1 MRRILNYC
9 TRRLVFLIALC
20 VLVASAYV
28 LAGRLLIT
36 YVSQY
41 KDDILTK
48 IEQSSGLHADAQQ
61 ITGSWS
67 WFMPVITLTDLR
79 LNENREGTSSVIRA
93 KKIQFRV
100 DVLASVLTQEPRLAD
115 LHVDGLALV
124 VDCDS
129 QGRYRIPGLH
139 LQASTSNQSG
149 LLPLILKQ
157 QLLRLTHSQLTVQI
171 EGQSPLIIRD
181 LNIQLK
187 RLSSF
192 YQLEASTTL
201 GDQQLRVLI
210 NANGN
215 PLQKQ
220 NSQVNVY
227 AHLDEGNILQWLP
240 VSLLRIL
247 ESKSQLKITQW
258 RGGTEFWGHWKQG
271 QLSQLRG
278 VVTNDV
284 LKIEQQTTQQ
294 QIEINDLHSQFQLNG
309 NQQDSFVLQLA
320 DFQFVLGKHV
330 WPNSQL
336 KARFNTKRQSLDL
349 QMDKGLISPLV
360 DLLLFSGAAP
370 KDALEDML
378 RTLEMKGLFRHLSV
392 HAEIKDPSAFVLS
405 TELASLRFNAWRNI
419 PAARGLSGLVRVT
432 PGTGTFLLDAKRVHL
447 DLDKYFRQALTLDRI
462 QGPLSWRIN
471 EDNIS
476 VQSGE
481 WTASNDDVQAHAV
494 FSVRVPRHQNNSAPS
509 MVVSGAESLARPET
523 VPVPVGPAPEL
534 FLLAQFQHING
545 ARLSRY
551 LPPQL
556 PEKTLDWL
564 DKALLAGDLNGR
576 FLYHGSLRWK
586 DEPLQHTLQAE
597 VAFKNATVD
606 YHPKLWPQV
615 TAATGTVFID
625 DANVGFT
632 VSEGKIWSSD
642 ISVQEGFVG
651 HTALWPLT
659 HLQLH
664 GQVRGDMRDALRLLQ
679 DTPLND
685 MLKGSAKNWKGRG
698 EVSAEMTLSL
708 PLVPEARKMALD
720 VKTHFHKTT
729 FALTPYD
736 LTLGAL
742 QGELNYTTKDGLFAE
757 ELKASLFGY
766 PAILHIPRNKA
777 QDNAL
782 FRLSL
787 DSAISLKTLTDWS
800 HQPILAFTDGVI
812 EYHADLDITNTTP
825 VTTQVEI
832 STSAEGMAIQLPP
845 PFAKLKNQARSTTF
859 KLISQG
865 DRSDYT
871 LQQDRVFSSRF
882 SVLKEKGLQNLQLL
896 VGENQSFPVE
906 RSGVVLSGTFPT
918 LDWAQWQ
925 VVLKKL
931 TDDYQQKQPQV
942 ASGSS
947 SGKEITSTA
956 FVDTIRRID
965 LEIGAF
971 DGFGLHLDNLVAQV
985 TRKGNAWAIQA
996 SNTMLKGQVVVPD
1009 ASQHPIVLAL
1019 DYFRYQ
1025 EKKQDASGAEL
1036 KPLKPSVSKSLVTM
1050 LPRDFP
1056 ALTGEIDDV
1065 QINNWKLGRW
1075 KFSAKPVGDRY
1086 QISDLNIMLADQVLS
1101 ARGTWHPST
1110 TGQTV
1115 TELVG
1120 ESKGKDIGKLM
1131 SLWGQAPTLVSKKT
1145 VLSFNVSWPYSPFDF
1160 SASKVSGKMELM
1172 VKDGRFLDVGAASAL
1187 RVLGILNF
1195 SELGRRLRLDFG
1207 DLVKGGHSFDRIS
1220 GPLYVEQG
1228 VLDLQRLEINSPSAN
1243 MVMVG
1248 EMDFIQDTLDLDLN
1262 VELQLTKNLVSIA
1275 AIMGGPAAGGGMYVI
1290 DRLIGERIEKFASL
1304 KYQITGTPQKPDI
1317 RLKAL

>member
-1 MRRILNYC
+1 MRRISDYY
-9 TRRLVFLIALC
+9 THRLIFLIALC

-28 LAGRLLIT
+28 LAGRLLVT
-36 YVSQY
+36 SVHQY

-48 IEQSSGLHADAQQ
+48 IEHASGLHADAQQ

-67 WFMPVITLTDLR
+67 WFMPVMTLTDLR
-79 LNENREGTSSVIRA
+79 LHENRKDTSPVIRA

-100 DVLASVLTQEPRLAD
+100 DVLASVLTQEIRLAD
-115 LHVDGLALV
+115 LHVDGLALR

-129 QGRYRIPGLH
+129 QGRYRIPGLS
-139 LQASTSNQSG
+139 LQASSSNQSG
-149 LLPLILKQ
+149 LFPLMLKQ

-171 EGQSPLIIRD
+171 EGQGPLIIRD

-201 GDQQLRVLI
+201 GDQQLRVTI
-210 NANGN
+210 DAHGN
-215 PLQKQ
+215 PLQEQ
-220 NSQVNVY
+220 DSQVNVY
-227 AHLDEGNILQWLP
+227 ARLDEGNILQWLP
-240 VSLLRIL
+240 ASLLRVL
-247 ESKSQLKITQW
+247 ESKSQMKITQW
-258 RGGTEFWGHWKQG
+258 RGGTELWGRWKQG

-278 VVTNDV
+278 VVTNDS
-284 LKIEQQTTQQ
+284 LKIEQQTTRQ
-294 QIEINDLHSQFQLNG
+294 QIEINDLHTQFQLNG
-309 NQQDSFVLQLA
+309 NQQNAFVLQLA

-330 WPNSQL
+330 WPSSQL
-336 KARFNTKRQSLDL
+336 KARFNSTSQSVDL
-349 QMDKGLISPLV
+349 QLDKGLIAPLV
-360 DLLLFSGAAP
+360 DLLLFSGIS
-370 KDALEDML
+370 KDSLEDML
-378 RTLEMKGLFRHLSV
+378 RTLEIKGSFRHLIV
-392 HAEIKDPSAFVLS
+392 HAEMNSPSAFVLS

-419 PAARGLSGLVRVT
+419 PAARGLSGLMRMT
-432 PGTGTFLLDAKRVHL
+432 SDAGIFLLDAKRVYL
-447 DLDKYFRQALTLDRI
+447 DLDKYFRQALKIDRI
-462 QGPLSWRIN
+462 QGPLLWRIH

-481 WTASNDDVQAHAV
+481 WTVSNDDVQAHAV
-494 FSVRVPRHQNNSAPS
+494 FSVRVPRHQNNSTPS
-509 MVVSGAESLARPET
+509 VVASTASSARTEI
-523 VPVPVGPAPEL
+523 VPVGPSPEL

-556 PEKTLDWL
+556 PENTLDWL
-564 DKALLAGDLNGR
+564 DKALLAGDLSGR

-586 DEPLQHTLQAE
+586 DEPFQHTLQAE

-615 TAATGTVFID
+615 TAATGTVFVD
-625 DANVGFT
+625 DTSVGFT

-651 HTALWPLT
+651 HTARWPLT

-664 GQVRGDMRDALRLLQ
+664 GQVKGEMRDALRLLQ
-679 DTPLND
+679 ETPINDTLN
-685 MLKGSAKNWKGRG
+685 GSAKNWKGRG
-698 EVSAEMTLSL
+698 DVSAEITLAL
-708 PLVPEARKMALD
+708 PLVPDTRKMVLD
-720 VKTHFHKTT
+720 VKTHFHQAT

-742 QGELNYTTKDGLFAE
+742 QGELNYTTKDGLFAQ

-766 PAILHIPRNKA
+766 PAILHIPRKETS
-777 QDNAL
+777 DNTL

-787 DSAISLKTLTDWS
+787 DSTISLKTLTDWS
-800 HQPILAFTDGVI
+800 RQPILAFTDGVTK
-812 EYHADLDITNTTP
+812 YHANLDITNTTP

-832 STSAEGMAIQLPP
+832 STAAEGVSIQLPP
-845 PFAKLKNQARSTTF
+845 PFEKSKDQARFTTF
-859 KLISQG
+859 TLNSQG

-871 LQQDRVFSSRF
+871 LQQDRVFNSRF
-882 SVLKEKGLQNLQLL
+882 SVLKEKGLQNLQVL
-896 VGENQSFPVE
+896 VGENYSFPVE
-906 RSGVVLSGTFPT
+906 RSGVVLAGTFPT
-918 LDWAQWQ
+918 LDWTQWQ
-925 VVLKKL
+925 GVLKKL
-931 TDDYQQKQPQV
+931 ADDYQQKQPQV

-947 SGKEITSTA
+947 AEKEITSTA
-956 FVDTIRRID
+956 FVDKIRYID

-971 DGFGLHLDNLVAQV
+971 DGFGLHLDDLVSHV
-985 TRKGNAWAIQA
+985 TRKGNAWVIQA
-996 SNTMLKGQVVVPD
+996 SNAMLKGQVVVPD
-1009 ASQHPIVLAL
+1009 ASQNPIVLAL
-1019 DYFRYQ
+1019 DYFRYT
-1025 EKKQDASGAEL
+1025 EKKPEASDEKSEPIKL
-1036 KPLKPSVSKSLVTM
+1036 SVSKSMVTT

-1056 ALTGEIDDV
+1056 ALTGAIEDV
-1065 QINNWKLGRW
+1065 QINDWKLGRW
-1075 KFSAKPVGDRY
+1075 KFSAKPVGDHY

-1115 TELVG
+1115 TDLVG
-1120 ESKGKDIGKLM
+1120 ESKGKDVGKLM

-1145 VLSFNVSWPYSPFDF
+1145 VLSFNVSWPHSPFDF

-1172 VKDGRFLDVGAASAL
+1172 VKEGRFLDVGAASAL
-1187 RVLGILNF
+1187 RVLGIFNF

-1220 GPLYVEQG
+1220 GPLYIEQG
-1228 VLDLQRLEINSPSAN
+1228 VLELQRIEINSPSAN

-1248 EMDFIQDTLDLDLN
+1248 EMDFMQDVLDLGLN

-1290 DRLIGERIEKFASL
+1290 DRLIGDRIEKFASL
-1304 KYQITGTPQKPDI
+1304 EYQITGTPQKPDI
-1317 RLKAL
+1317 RLRAL